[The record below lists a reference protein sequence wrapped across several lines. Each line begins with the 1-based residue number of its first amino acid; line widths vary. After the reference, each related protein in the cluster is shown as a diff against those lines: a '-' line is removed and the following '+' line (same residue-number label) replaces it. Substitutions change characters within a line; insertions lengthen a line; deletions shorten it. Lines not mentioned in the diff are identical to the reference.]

1 LLRVTFAPFYTTEQ
15 PSLSKYDTI
24 QNQIAHM
31 TKEEMEE
38 LMLKFRAQDFQEA

>member
-1 LLRVTFAPFYTTEQ
+1 MTFAPSYMTERT
-15 PSLSKYDTI
+15 PLSKYDTI

-38 LMLKFRAQDFQEA
+38 LTSKFGAQDFQEA

>member
-1 LLRVTFAPFYTTEQ
+1 MEQ
-15 PSLSKYDTI
+15 STLSKYDMI

-38 LMLKFRAQDFQEA
+38 LMSKFGAQDFQEA

>member
-1 LLRVTFAPFYTTEQ
+1 MEQ
-15 PSLSKYDTI
+15 STLSKYDTI

-38 LMLKFRAQDFQEA
+38 LTSKFGAQDFQEA